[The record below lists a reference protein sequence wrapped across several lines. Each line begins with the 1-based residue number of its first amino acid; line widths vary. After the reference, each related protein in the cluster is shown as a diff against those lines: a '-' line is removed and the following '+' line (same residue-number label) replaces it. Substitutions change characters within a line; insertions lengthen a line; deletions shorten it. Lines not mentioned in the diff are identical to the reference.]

1 MKNPAV
7 VRIAWRLLL
16 ACVWIAAVAPSARAA
31 GPGHDLLLVLA
42 VDSSGSVDPTEYRLQ
57 LDGLAAAFR
66 DPQVQASI
74 TAGPNAQIAVNLLL
88 WADARFE
95 RFTTGW
101 RVIDGPAS
109 AERFA
114 REIESFDKRVGGG
127 TGIGAAIAQ
136 GIALI
141 ETSGM
146 TSSRRVIDV
155 SGDGIEA
162 HEGPKPPIMLPEAR
176 ELLGATGIVV
186 NGLAIETDF
195 PRLSAYYRKEVAHGP
210 GSFVV
215 SAKTYEDFAAAIRDK
230 LIREIEQKVVEG
242 PRRFADAQRRARH

>member
-1 MKNPAV
+1 MSGA
-7 VRIAWRLLL
+7 LL
-16 ACVWIAAVAPSARAA
+16 APTVSQAQSLNP
-31 GPGHDLLLVLA
+31 PQDLLLVLA
-42 VDSSGSVDPTEYRLQ
+42 VDSSGSVDPAEYRLQ

-66 DPQVQASI
+66 DPEVQAAI
-74 TAGPNAQIAVNLLL
+74 TAGPNGRIAVNLLL

-101 RVIDGPAS
+101 TVIDGPEH

-114 REIESFDKRVGGG
+114 RVIETFDKRVGGG

-136 GIALI
+136 GIGLI
-141 ETSGM
+141 ETSGL
-146 TSSRRVIDV
+146 SAPRRVIDV

-162 HEGPKPPIMLPEAR
+162 HEGPPPPILLKEAR
-176 ELLGATGIVV
+176 ELLVTTDIVV

-195 PRLSAYYRKEVAHGP
+195 PRLAGYYRKEVAHGP

-215 SAKTYEDFAAAIRDK
+215 SARTYEDFAAAIRDK
-230 LIREIEQKVVEG
+230 LIREIEQKVVERPG
-242 PRRFADAQRRARH
+242 VRRLAKAE

>member
-1 MKNPAV
+1 MK
-7 VRIAWRLLL
+7 RAWALAL
-16 ACVWIAAVAPSARAA
+16 ACLASAMLAAPSRAA
-31 GPGHDLLLVLA
+31 GPDHDLLLVLA
-42 VDSSGSVDPTEYRLQ
+42 VDSSGSVNPTEYRLQ

-66 DPQVQASI
+66 DPQVQAAI
-74 TAGPNAQIAVNLLL
+74 TAGPNAQIGVNLLL

-109 AERFA
+109 SERFA

-136 GIALI
+136 GIALL
-141 ETSGM
+141 ETSGLAAP
-146 TSSRRVIDV
+146 RRVIDV

-162 HEGPKPPIMLPEAR
+162 HEGPRPPIMLPEAR
-176 ELLGATGIVV
+176 ELLGATGIIV
-186 NGLAIETDF
+186 NGLAIESDF
-195 PRLSAYYRKEVAHGP
+195 PRLAKYYRAEVAYGP

-215 SAKTYEDFAAAIRDK
+215 SAKTFEDFAAAIRDK
-230 LIREIEQKVVEG
+230 LIREIEQKVVER
-242 PRRFADAQRRARH
+242 PRRVANSQ

>member
-1 MKNPAV
+1 MVGWRIVVALIASLFLAPA
-7 VRIAWRLLL
+7 
-16 ACVWIAAVAPSARAA
+16 SQAA
-31 GPGHDLLLVLA
+31 GQGHDLLLVLA
-42 VDSSGSVDPTEYRLQ
+42 VDSSGSVDPVEYRLQ

-66 DPQVQASI
+66 DPEVQAAI
-74 TAGPNAQIAVNLLL
+74 TAGPHGRIAVNLLL

-101 RVIDGPAS
+101 AVIDG
-109 AERFA
+109 AEAAEAFA
-114 REIESFDKRVGGG
+114 HRIETFESRVGGG

-141 ETSGM
+141 ETSGLAA
-146 TSSRRVIDV
+146 SRRVIDV

-162 HEGPKPPIMLPEAR
+162 YEGPRPPILLKEAY

-195 PRLSAYYRKEVAHGP
+195 PNLAKYYRAEVARGA

-215 SAKTYEDFAAAIRDK
+215 RARRYEDFAATIRDK
-230 LIREIEQKVVEG
+230 LIREIEQKVVEQ
-242 PRRFADAQRRARH
+242 PRRFARAP

>member
-1 MKNPAV
+1 MKARKSATAV
-7 VRIAWRLLL
+7 IARGLL
-16 ACVWIAAVAPSARAA
+16 AIVLTLLAAVPPARAA

-42 VDSSGSVDPTEYRLQ
+42 VDSSGSVDPAEYRLQ

-66 DPQVQASI
+66 DPEVQAAI
-74 TAGPNAQIAVNLLL
+74 TAGPNARIAVNLLL

-101 RVIDGPAS
+101 TVIDGAGS
-109 AERFA
+109 AEAFA
-114 REIESFDKRVGGG
+114 HRIETFDSRVGGG

-141 ETSGM
+141 ETSGLAG
-146 TSSRRVIDV
+146 SRRVIDV

-162 HEGPKPPIMLPEAR
+162 YEGPRPPILLEEAF
-176 ELLGATGIVV
+176 ELLAATDIIV

-195 PRLSAYYRKEVAHGP
+195 PKLAKYYREEVARGP

-215 SAKTYEDFAAAIRDK
+215 SAKRYEDFATAIRDK

-242 PRRFADAQRRARH
+242 KRRFALVE